1 MLLSALFLVACSSDV
16 SVTKHDIDHDNDGFD
31 VEVDCDDAQ
40 RKGTMNALPEGTP
53 RHRTAARGA
62 AASPSG

>member
-40 RKGTMNALPEGTP
+40 RSWASNWTT
-53 RHRTAARGA
+53 HRR
-62 AASPSG
+62 